1 MQYVVL
7 PEEKTRKVSFYL
19 AMEEYVARNVQGGD
33 YLFCWQVTPSVIVG
47 RNQLIANEVNLDY
60 CRQHDISLF
69 RRKSGGGCVYADND
83 NVMFSFITAD
93 DNVGVAFSRYI
104 GAMVLMLKRLGADA
118 SASGRNDIMVDGKKV
133 SGNAF
138 YHLPGRSIVHGT
150 MLYDTDMD
158 NMLQSITPT
167 TDKLQSKGVDSVRQR
182 IALLKDYL
190 DLDIDEFKSYI
201 RKGLCSGEYVLTETD
216 VKEIEDIERRVYLTR
231 DFILGNNPR
240 YTLTKRCR
248 IEGTGSLEAHIEMK
262 GETIRKVELIGDF
275 FAIGDVNSSILRRL
289 ENVRLDRT
297 DISNALPEK
306 LDDIIMNLKKDDFVS
321 LLTDENF

>member
-1 MQYVVL
+1 MA
-7 PEEKTRKVSFYL
+7 RK
-19 AMEEYVARNVQGGD
+19 APGGD

-60 CRQHDISLF
+60 CRKHDISLF

-93 DNVGVAFSRYI
+93 DNVGVAFSRYV
-104 GAMVLMLKRLGADA
+104 GAMVLMLKRLGTDA
-118 SASGRNDIMVDGKKV
+118 AASGRNDIMVDGKKV

-167 TDKLQSKGVDSVRQR
+167 TDKLQSKGVSSVRQR

-190 DLDIDEFKSYI
+190 DIDIDEFKSYI
-201 RKGLCSGEYVLTETD
+201 RKGLCNGEYVLTETD
-216 VKEIEDIERRVYLTR
+216 VKEIEDMERRVYLTR

-240 YTLTKRCR
+240 YTLTRRCR
-248 IEGTGSLEAHIEMK
+248 IEGTGSFEAHIEMK
-262 GETIRKVELIGDF
+262 GETIRRIELSGDF
-275 FAIGDVNSSILRRL
+275 FAIGDVGSSILRRL

-297 DISNALPEK
+297 DITNALPER
-306 LDDIIMNLKKDDFVS
+306 LDDVIMNLKKEDFVS
-321 LLTDENF
+321 LLADENF